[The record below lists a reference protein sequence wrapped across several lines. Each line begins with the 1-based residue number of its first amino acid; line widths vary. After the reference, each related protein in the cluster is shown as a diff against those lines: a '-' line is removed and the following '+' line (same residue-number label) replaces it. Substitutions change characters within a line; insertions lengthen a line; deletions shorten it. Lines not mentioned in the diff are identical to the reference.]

1 MFILPAGAF
10 MPMMGLFITNVAL
23 PGIDAPLRAPA
34 PELELEVA
42 GHGVAYAARLV
53 LGGRLGDR
61 YGRHRM
67 FAGGLTGFTL
77 ASLACGLAPPAG
89 VLIVARIVQGAA
101 QPFSNQ

>member
-1 MFILPAGAF
+1 
-10 MPMMGLFITNVAL
+10 MPMMDLFITNVAL
-23 PGIDAPLRAPA
+23 PGIDAPLRAP
-34 PELELEVA
+34 ELELEVA
-42 GHGVAYAARLV
+42 GHGAAYAARLV

-77 ASLACGLAPPAG
+77 ASRACGLAPPAG